1 MSVRPALKYM
11 IVVLLTLAVFPPI
24 AGAAEGHWMF
34 KVYLDKKEIG
44 YHEFKVEGSEQ
55 ERQVQ
60 IDAQFDVK
68 VLFINAYSYTHQN
81 QETWYDGCLQSIDA
95 QTDDNGDESLVSGLR
110 SDAGFA
116 LQTPGGTQT
125 LEAGCLQTFA
135 YWDPSILQSERLL
148 NSQTGELVDVQIQAR
163 GLQELQIGSS
173 SVEAEKFEIIMED
186 GVISLWYGATDRR
199 WLALEAPAKGGRK
212 IRYEPVIL
220 PETSQDESDRLALN
234 EEGTG
239 KGNS

>member
-1 MSVRPALKYM
+1 MSAKPVLKYM
-11 IVVLLTLAVFPPI
+11 ITVLLTCACFPQI

-44 YHEFKVEGSEQ
+44 YHEFKIEGSEQ

-68 VLFINAYSYTHQN
+68 ILFINAYSYTHQN

-95 QTDDNGDESLVSGLR
+95 QTDDNGDETLVSGLR
-110 SDAGFA
+110 SESGFA
-116 LQTPGGTQT
+116 LQTTGGTQT

-148 NSQTGELVDVQIQAR
+148 NSQTGELVDVEIRPR
-163 GLQELQIGSS
+163 GLHALQIGSS
-173 SVEAEKFEIIMED
+173 SVEAEKYEITMED
-186 GVISLWYGATDRR
+186 GVISLWYGATDGR

-220 PETSQDESDRLALN
+220 PESQQDSSDRVALN
-234 EEGTG
+234 EEVTSEG
-239 KGNS
+239 SS